1 MTAPSLPLKG
11 KNVLVPRGTEQSTS
25 FSDLIISY
33 GGSPVEIPLIAFQP
47 VQASEELFAII
58 NELHTYDW
66 IIFTSNVTV
75 ETFLSFID
83 LTEQKRLPKIATIGK
98 RTESCLKNAGLQVDF
113 TPKEYVAESFV
124 QEFLPFVQPGMKILI
139 PKGNLARNYISTAL
153 TAKGALVDELIIYS
167 TYFPEESRQLLKEK
181 LAAKSIDILT
191 FTSPSTVDH
200 LMDVVS
206 EYKLHQHIEDCIIG
220 SIGPITTKRVE
231 HYGLKVHSAPNVYT
245 VHHMLKTI
253 NAYLELNQN
262 P

>member
-1 MTAPSLPLKG
+1 MIAPTLPLTG
-11 KNVLVPRGTEQSTS
+11 KTVLVPRGKEQAKS

-33 GGSPVEIPLIAFQP
+33 GGVPVEIPLIAFKP
-47 VQASEELFAII
+47 VQDSQDLFAII

-83 LTEQKRLPKIATIGK
+83 LTVQNCLPKVATIGK
-98 RTESCLKNAGLQVDF
+98 RTEKCLKNSGLQVDF
-113 TPKEYVAESFV
+113 TPQEYVAEGFV

-139 PKGNLARNYISTAL
+139 PKGNLARSYISNAL
-153 TAKGALVDELIIYS
+153 TSKGALVDELIIYS
-167 TYFPEESRQLLKEK
+167 TYFPEENKQLLKEK

-206 EYKLHQHIEDCIIG
+206 EYNLHHLIDDCIIG

-231 HYGLKVHSAPNVYT
+231 HYGLKVHSAPDVYT

-253 NAYLELNQN
+253 IANLEKNQ
-262 P
+262 